1 MNIIDLHSHSNIS
14 DGLLS
19 PSSLIDYAHEKK
31 VNMIALTDH
40 DDISGIEEAQKRCEF
55 YGIDFVTGVEISVTW
70 RNRTIHIVGLNFDQ
84 KNQVLIKGLESIR
97 AGRIERAEKIAYGL
111 EMVGVKNAL
120 EGAKSFSQH
129 QVIGRVHFA
138 QYLVEQNY
146 ARNIQS
152 VFKKFMTPGK
162 PGYVKHEWTELK
174 KAVEWIN
181 GAGGMAVVAH
191 PGRYDMGKKLYPV
204 FFQEFKD
211 YGGKGLEVIS
221 GSQPI
226 NQSEYFANFA
236 DQFGLYA
243 SIGSDFHGYGVSH
256 RDLGPLHELPKN
268 VSPIWQHFNS
278 MN

>member
-1 MNIIDLHSHSNIS
+1 MKIIDLHSHSNVS

-19 PSSLIDYAHEKK
+19 PSALIDYANEKK

-40 DDISGIEEAQKRCEF
+40 DDISGIHEARTRCKL
-55 YGIDFVTGVEISVTW
+55 YDIYFVSGVEISVTW
-70 RNRTIHIVGLNFDQ
+70 RNRTIHIIGLNFDE

-97 AGRIERAEKIAYGL
+97 EGRIKRAEKIAYGL
-111 EMVGVKNAL
+111 EMAGVKHAL
-120 EGAKSFSQH
+120 AGAKSFSQH

-138 QYLVEQNY
+138 QYLVQQNY

-162 PGYVKHEWTELK
+162 PGYVKHEWAELK
-174 KAVEWIN
+174 EAVEWIVE
-181 GAGGMAVVAH
+181 AGGMPVVAH
-191 PGRYDMGKKLYPV
+191 PGRYDMGGKLYPL

-211 YGGKGLEVIS
+211 YGGKGIEVIS

-236 DQFGLYA
+236 EQFDLYA

-256 RDLGPLHELPKN
+256 RDLGPLHELPIN
-268 VSPIWQHFNS
+268 VKPIWQHFS
-278 MN
+278 LMN